1 MDQPRLRKE
10 TPVAALVGTPN
21 SGKTSLFNALSGLN
35 QHVGNFPGVTVD
47 RKATTL
53 RLSDDRKVRLID
65 LPGTNSL
72 YPGSDD
78 ERVTFSILHDL
89 QNEDYPD
96 RVVVVADATQLRRGL
111 LLCSQVLDLGF
122 DTILVLTMMDLA
134 EKEGMRIDIEELSS
148 LLGIPVVPV
157 SVKENQGLEQLKL
170 VLNQPLERSDELFFH
185 IPPGF
190 QPALSQI
197 GQHLKDGVPYRSYQ
211 ALIAP
216 ELFPKLDQ
224 NLLYRLREEAQ
235 INEESGRQ
243 LLSNELLVRLDR
255 ADGWT
260 SVVVQ
265 DPPTFREQLT
275 ERVDQILTHKVWGY
289 AIFLGILLMI
299 FQSLFAWAT
308 VPMDW
313 IDAATGAFQGWLG
326 DVLPESWITDLLTD
340 GLVAGLGGVI
350 IFIPQIALLFFFIN
364 LLEETGYMARVV
376 YLMDRIM
383 RPFGFSGKSI
393 IPLMGGMACAI
404 PSIMMT
410 RGIANRTERLIT
422 ILVTPLMSCSARIP
436 VYTLL
441 ITMFLPA
448 DKILGIDQRGLFMTA
463 IYILGFVAALLV
475 AWVFKKIFK
484 YESRGMFVMEM
495 PSYRLPRWKNVGLT
509 VYQKSR
515 SFVVE
520 AGRVIILI
528 SLVLWAL
535 VRFGPG
541 EKMDEIEARYAP
553 LMEQGEM
560 TDSLALAYDSE
571 KLNASYAATLG
582 KFIEPVIRPLGYDWK
597 IGISLIT
604 SFAAREVFVGTMS
617 IIYQMDDPEGMEGEG
632 QERGRTSLI
641 QRLQQEKDPDTGLPV
656 YTAATVLS
664 LIVFYALAMQ
674 CMSTLAVTRK
684 EAGWKW
690 TFVMLFY
697 LTVLAY
703 IGAFIAY
710 QLMV

>member
-1 MDQPRLRKE
+1 MDQSRLRTE
-10 TPVAALVGTPN
+10 TPVVALVGTPN
-21 SGKTSLFNALSGLN
+21 SGKTSLFNALSGLH

-47 RKATTL
+47 RKVTTL
-53 RLSDDRKVRLID
+53 SLPGANRVKLVD

-78 ERVTFSILHDL
+78 EEVTFSVLTNPN
-89 QNEDYPD
+89 NEDYPD
-96 RVVVVADATQLRRGL
+96 QLLVVADATQLRRGL
-111 LLCSQVLDLGF
+111 MLCSQVLDLGF
-122 DTILVLTMMDLA
+122 EVILVLTMMDLA
-134 EKEGMRIDIEELSS
+134 TKEGMLIDTQKLSS
-148 LLGIPVVPV
+148 MLGVRVVPV
-157 SVKENQGLEQLKL
+157 SVKENQGLDHLKT
-170 VLNQPLERSDELFFH
+170 VLTQPHQQTASDLFD

-190 QPALSQI
+190 RSALDQI
-197 GQHLKDGVPYRSYQ
+197 GTLMNDQVPYRAYQ
-211 ALIAP
+211 ALIKPDLFP
-216 ELFPKLDQ
+216 ELDQ
-224 NLLYRLREEAQ
+224 QSLQQLRAEAQ
-235 INEESGRQ
+235 IDQKSGQQ

-255 ADGWT
+255 ADSWM
-260 SVVVQ
+260 SVVVK

-275 ERVDQILTHKVWGY
+275 ETVDHILTHKVWGY
-289 AIFLGILLMI
+289 LIFLGILLMI
-299 FQSLFAWAT
+299 FQSIFAWAT

-313 IDAATGAFQGWLG
+313 IDGATGTFQDWLG
-326 DVLPESWITDLLTD
+326 ELLPSSWISDLITD

-364 LLEETGYMARVV
+364 LMEETGYMARVV

-383 RPFGFSGKSI
+383 RPFGFSGQSI

-404 PSIMMT
+404 PSIMMS

-441 ITMFLPA
+441 ISMFLPG
-448 DKILGIDQRGLFMTA
+448 DRILGLDQRGLFMTA
-463 IYILGFVAALLV
+463 IYLLGFVAALLV
-475 AWVFKKIFK
+475 AWGFKMAFK
-484 YESRGMFVMEM
+484 YESRRMFVMEM
-495 PSYRLPRWKNVGLT
+495 PSYRFPRWRNVGVT

-515 SFVVE
+515 SFVME
-520 AGRVIILI
+520 AGQVIVVI
-528 SLVLWAL
+528 SLVLWGL

-541 EKMDEIEARYAP
+541 DQMEKIESRYS
-553 LMEQGEM
+553 LLVDQGALS
-560 TDSLALAYDSE
+560 DSLALAYDSE
-571 KLNASYAATLG
+571 KLNASYAASLG

-617 IIYQMDDPEGMEGEG
+617 IIYQMDDPEGMEEEG

-641 QRLQQEKDPDTGLPV
+641 ERLRQETDPLTGMPV

-664 LIVFYALAMQ
+664 LIVFYAIAMQ
-674 CMSTLAVTRK
+674 CMSTLAVTKK

-690 TFVMLFY
+690 TFVMLGY
-697 LTVLAY
+697 LTILAY
-703 IGAFIAY
+703 GGAFAAY
-710 QLMV
+710 QLMA